1 MKYLRDYITPT
12 NIKETKVLSRLN
24 YDITKFVKD
33 SKVAHTNKLVTDQ
46 FVSDYNNLLSDL
58 YLQGYLTLSVEHGAN
73 GIRIVDSY
81 CDEWV
86 DQLSDIDKSYVSRKP
101 KDILPLFTFDSEL
114 HEADIVTNGG
124 MEFDTLVA
132 LKYLGKK
139 RNALSRGIEFKLTLA
154 DMARIMRS
162 KRCYYSNVPL
172 TLDGVNKLTI
182 DRIDA
187 SKPYDRANAVACSKQ
202 VNDLKNKL
210 LENQELIKDMSGK
223 EVKKML
229 LSLAELV

>member
-1 MKYLRDYITPT
+1 MKYLRDYITPN

-24 YDITKFVKD
+24 YDITKFTKD
-33 SKVAHTNKLVTDQ
+33 AKVVNTNKLVTDS
-46 FVSDYNNLLSDL
+46 FVSDYNTLLNDL
-58 YLQGYLTLSVEHGAN
+58 HKQGCLTLADHGAN

-86 DQLSDIDKSYVSRKP
+86 NQLNDIDKSYVERKRKEIP
-101 KDILPLFTFDSEL
+101 NLFTFDTEF
-114 HEADIVTNGG
+114 HETEIVNNGG

-162 KRCYYSNVPL
+162 KRCFYSNVPL

-187 SKPYDRANAVACSKQ
+187 SEGYTKSNAVACSKQ

-210 LENQELIKDMSGK
+210 LENQELIKEMGGK

-229 LSLAELV
+229 LSLAELI

>member
-12 NIKETKVLSRLN
+12 GVNETKVLSRLN
-24 YDITKFVKD
+24 YDITKFIKD
-33 SKVAHTNKLVTDQ
+33 SKVVNTNKLVTDS
-46 FVSDYNNLLSDL
+46 FVSDYNTLLNDL
-58 YLQGYLTLSVEHGAN
+58 YLQGYLTLSDHGAN

-86 DQLSDIDKSYVSRKP
+86 DQLSDIDKSYVERKRKEIP
-101 KDILPLFTFDSEL
+101 NLFTFDTEF
-114 HEADIVTNGG
+114 HETEIVNSGG

-162 KRCYYSNVPL
+162 KRCFYSNVAL
-172 TLDGVNKLTI
+172 TIDGVNKLTI

-187 SKPYDRANAVACSKQ
+187 SEGYTKANSVACSKQ

-210 LENQELIKDMSGK
+210 LENQELIKEMGGK

-229 LSLAELV
+229 LSLAELI

>member
-12 NIKETKVLSRLN
+12 NIKESKVLSRLN
-24 YDITKFVKD
+24 YDITKFIKD
-33 SKVAHTNKLVTDQ
+33 SKIVHTNTLVTDA
-46 FVSDYNNLLSDL
+46 FVSDYNSLLNDL
-58 YLQGYLTLSVEHGAN
+58 DLQGYLTLSDHGAN
-73 GIRIVDSY
+73 GIHIVESY
-81 CDEWV
+81 CDEWL
-86 DQLSDIDKSYVSRKP
+86 DQLSDIDKSYVERKRKEIP
-101 KDILPLFTFDSEL
+101 NLFTFDTEF
-114 HEADIVTNGG
+114 HETEIVNNGG

-139 RNALSRGIEFKLTLA
+139 RNALSRSIEFKLTLA

-162 KRCYYSNVPL
+162 KRCYYSGVAL

-187 SKPYDRANAVACSKQ
+187 SKPYTKDNSVACSKQ

-210 LENQELIKDMSGK
+210 LENQELIKEMGGK

>member
-12 NIKETKVLSRLN
+12 NIKEAKVLSRLN
-24 YDITKFVKD
+24 YDITKFIKD
-33 SKVAHTNKLVTDQ
+33 SKVVNTNKLVTDS
-46 FVSDYNNLLSDL
+46 FVSDYNALLDNL
-58 YLQGYLTLSVEHGAN
+58 YLQGYLTLSDHGAN

-86 DQLSDIDKSYVSRKP
+86 DQLSDIDKSYVKRKRKEIP
-101 KDILPLFTFDSEL
+101 NLFTFDTEF
-114 HEADIVTNGG
+114 HETEIVNSGG

-162 KRCYYSNVPL
+162 KRCFYSNVPL

-187 SKPYDRANAVACSKQ
+187 SKPYTKDNSVACSKQ

-210 LENQELIKDMSGK
+210 LENQELIKEMGGK

-229 LSLAELV
+229 ISLSNLV

>member
-1 MKYLRDYITPT
+1 MKYLRDYITPA
-12 NIKETKVLSRLN
+12 NIKEVKVLSRLN
-24 YDITKFVKD
+24 YDITKFIKD
-33 SKVAHTNKLVTDQ
+33 AKVINTNTLVTDA
-46 FVSDYNNLLSDL
+46 FVSDYNTLLNEL
-58 YLQGYLTLSVEHGAN
+58 YMQGYLTLADHGVN

-86 DQLSDIDKSYVSRKP
+86 NQLSDIDKSYVERKR
-101 KDILPLFTFDSEL
+101 KDIAPLFTFDTEF
-114 HEADIVTNGG
+114 HETEIVNNGG

-162 KRCYYSNVPL
+162 KRCYYSGVAL

-187 SKPYDRANAVACSKQ
+187 SEGYTKSNSVACSKQ

-223 EVKKML
+223 EVKKL
-229 LSLAELV
+229 LMSLAELV

>member
-12 NIKETKVLSRLN
+12 DIKETKVLSRLN
-24 YDITKFVKD
+24 YDIAKFIKD
-33 SKVAHTNKLVTDQ
+33 SKVIGTNTLVTDA
-46 FVSDYNNLLSDL
+46 FIVDYNKLLTEL
-58 YLQGYLTLSVEHGAN
+58 ELQGYLTISDQFGAN
-73 GIRIVDSY
+73 GIRIVDTF
-81 CDEWV
+81 CDEWME
-86 DQLSDIDKSYVSRKP
+86 QLSDIDKSYAQRKRKEIP
-101 KDILPLFTFDSEL
+101 NLFTFDSEF
-114 HEADIVTNGG
+114 HETDIVTNGG

-162 KRCYYSNVPL
+162 KRCFYSGVSL

-182 DRIDA
+182 DRIEE
-187 SKPYDRANAVACSKQ
+187 SEGYTKSNSVACSKQ

>member
-12 NIKETKVLSRLN
+12 NIKEAKVISRLN
-24 YDITKFVKD
+24 YDITKFIKD
-33 SKVAHTNKLVTDQ
+33 SKVVNTNTLVTDA
-46 FVSDYNNLLSDL
+46 FVADYNTLLNDL
-58 YLQGYLTLSVEHGAN
+58 DFQGYLTLSDHGAN

-86 DQLSDIDKSYVSRKP
+86 DQLNDIDKSYVERKR
-101 KDILPLFTFDSEL
+101 KDIAPLFTFDTEF
-114 HEADIVTNGG
+114 HETEIVNNGG

-162 KRCYYSNVPL
+162 KRCFYSGVPL

-187 SKPYDRANAVACSKQ
+187 SEGYTKTNSVPCSKQ

-210 LENQELIKDMSGK
+210 MENQDLIKEMGGK

>member
-12 NIKETKVLSRLN
+12 NIKEVKVLSRLN
-24 YDITKFVKD
+24 YDITKFIKD
-33 SKVAHTNKLVTDQ
+33 SKVVGTNPLVTDA
-46 FVSDYNNLLSDL
+46 FVYDYNFLLDDL
-58 YLQGYLTLSVEHGAN
+58 YMRGYLTLAEHGAN
-73 GIRIVDSY
+73 GIRVVDSY

-86 DQLSDIDKSYVSRKP
+86 DQLSDIDKSYVERKRKEIP
-101 KDILPLFTFDSEL
+101 NLFTFDTEF
-114 HEADIVTNGG
+114 HETEIVNSGG

-162 KRCYYSNVPL
+162 KRCFYSNVAL

-187 SKPYDRANAVACSKQ
+187 SKPYDRANSVACSKQ

-210 LENQELIKDMSGK
+210 LENQELIKEMGGK

>member
-12 NIKETKVLSRLN
+12 NIKEAKVLSRLN
-24 YDITKFVKD
+24 YDTTKFIKD
-33 SKVAHTNKLVTDQ
+33 SKVVGTNILVTHAFIAEYNKLLTELQ
-46 FVSDYNNLLSDL
+46 
-58 YLQGYLTLSVEHGAN
+58 LQGYLTLSEQCGVN

-86 DQLSDIDKSYVSRKP
+86 DQLNDIDKSYVKRKRKEIP
-101 KDILPLFTFDSEL
+101 NLFTFDTEF
-114 HEADIVTNGG
+114 HETEIVNNGG

-162 KRCYYSNVPL
+162 KRCFYSNVAL

-187 SKPYDRANAVACSKQ
+187 SKPYDRANSVACSKQ

-210 LENQELIKDMSGK
+210 LENQELIKEMGGK
-223 EVKKML
+223 EIKKML
-229 LSLAELV
+229 ISLSELV

>member
-12 NIKETKVLSRLN
+12 GIVEKKVLDRLN
-24 YDITKFVKD
+24 YDLSKFIKD
-33 SKVAHTNKLVTDQ
+33 AKVVNTNTLVTDA
-46 FVSDYNNLLSDL
+46 FVSDYNTLLVDL
-58 YLQGYLTLSVEHGAN
+58 YLQGYVNLAGHGAN
-73 GIRIVDSY
+73 GIRLVESY

-86 DQLSDIDKSYVSRKP
+86 EQLNDIDKSYVGRKRKEIP
-101 KDILPLFTFDSEL
+101 NLFTFDTEF
-114 HEADIVTNGG
+114 HETEIVNNGG

-162 KRCYYSNVPL
+162 KRCYYSGVPL
-172 TLDGVNKLTI
+172 TVDGVNKLTI

-187 SKPYDRANAVACSKQ
+187 SKPYDRENSVACSKQ

-223 EVKKML
+223 EVKKLL

>member
-1 MKYLRDYITPT
+1 MKYLRDYIAPT
-12 NIKETKVLSRLN
+12 NIKETKVLYRLN
-24 YDITKFVKD
+24 YDLTKFIKD
-33 SKVAHTNKLVTDQ
+33 AKVIHTNTLVTDA
-46 FVSDYNNLLSDL
+46 FVSDYNTLLNDL
-58 YLQGYLTLSVEHGAN
+58 STQGYLTLSDYGVN
-73 GIRIVDSY
+73 GIHIVDSY

-86 DQLSDIDKSYVSRKP
+86 DQLSDIDKSYAERKRKEIP
-101 KDILPLFTFDSEL
+101 NLFTFDTEF
-114 HEADIVTNGG
+114 HETEIVNNGG

-139 RNALSRGIEFKLTLA
+139 RNALSRGIEFKLTLS

-162 KRCYYSNVPL
+162 KRCYYSNVAL

-187 SKPYDRANAVACSKQ
+187 SEGYTKTNSVACSKQ

-210 LENQELIKDMSGK
+210 LENQELIKDMGSK

-229 LSLAELV
+229 LSLAGLI

>member
-12 NIKETKVLSRLN
+12 GIVEKKVLDRLN
-24 YDITKFVKD
+24 YDISKFVKD
-33 SKVAHTNKLVTDQ
+33 AKIIGTNKLVTHD
-46 FVSDYNNLLSDL
+46 FMVDYNKLLVLLHNEKLLKVS
-58 YLQGYLTLSVEHGAN
+58 EHRCSN
-73 GIRIVDSY
+73 GIYVVESFSDNFLS
-81 CDEWV
+81 
-86 DQLSDIDKSYVSRKP
+86 QLTECDKSYVERKRKEIP
-101 KDILPLFTFDSEL
+101 NLFTFDTEF
-114 HEADIVTNGG
+114 HETEIVNSGG

-139 RNALSRGIEFKLTLA
+139 RNALSRGIEFKLTLS

-162 KRCYYSNVPL
+162 KRCFYSGVAL

-187 SKPYDRANAVACSKQ
+187 SEGYTKTNSVACSKQ

-210 LENQELIKDMSGK
+210 LENQELIKEMSGK
-223 EVKKML
+223 EVKKL
-229 LSLAELV
+229 LMSLAELV

>member
-1 MKYLRDYITPT
+1 MKYLGDYITPT
-12 NIKETKVLSRLN
+12 NVKEKKVLDRLK
-24 YDITKFVKD
+24 YDIAKFVKEC
-33 SKVAHTNKLVTDQ
+33 KIVHTNNLMTDS
-46 FVSDYNNLLSDL
+46 FVSDYNNLLSEL
-58 YLQGYLTLSVEHGAN
+58 CSQGYLTLSGQYGVNGVNIVE
-73 GIRIVDSY
+73 SF
-81 CDEWV
+81 CDEWLE
-86 DQLSDIDKSYVSRKP
+86 QLNPIDKAYVDRSRK
-101 KDILPLFTFDSEL
+101 DISPLFTFDTEF
-114 HEADIVTNGG
+114 HETDIVKNGG

-162 KRCYYSNVPL
+162 KRCYYSGVAL

-187 SKPYDRANAVACSKQ
+187 SKPYSKDNSVPCSSQ

-210 LENQELIKDMSGK
+210 LENQELVKNMSGK
-223 EVKKML
+223 EVKKLL
-229 LSLAELV
+229 LSLAELI

>member
-24 YDITKFVKD
+24 YDITKFIKD
-33 SKVAHTNKLVTDQ
+33 AKVINTNTLVTDA
-46 FVSDYNNLLSDL
+46 FVSDYNTLINDL
-58 YLQGYLTLSVEHGAN
+58 DLQGYLTSYDYGAN
-73 GIRIVDSY
+73 GIRIVESY
-81 CDEWV
+81 CDEWLG
-86 DQLSDIDKSYVSRKP
+86 QLSDIDKSYVERKRKEIP
-101 KDILPLFTFDSEL
+101 NLFTFDTEF
-114 HEADIVTNGG
+114 HETEIVNSGG

-162 KRCYYSNVPL
+162 KRCYYSGVTL

-187 SKPYDRANAVACSKQ
+187 SQGYTKSNSVACSSQ

-229 LSLAELV
+229 LALAELV

>member
-12 NIKETKVLSRLN
+12 NIKEAKVLSRLN
-24 YDITKFVKD
+24 YDITKFIKD
-33 SKVAHTNKLVTDQ
+33 SKVVNTNKLVTDS
-46 FVSDYNNLLSDL
+46 FVSDYNTLLNDL
-58 YLQGYLTLSVEHGAN
+58 YMQGYLTLADHGTN

-81 CDEWV
+81 CDEWLE
-86 DQLSDIDKSYVSRKP
+86 QLSDIDKSYAQRKRKEIP
-101 KDILPLFTFDSEL
+101 NLFTFDTEF
-114 HEADIVTNGG
+114 HETEIVNNGG

-162 KRCYYSNVPL
+162 KRCFYSNVAL

-187 SKPYDRANAVACSKQ
+187 SKPYDRANSVACSKQ

-210 LENQELIKDMSGK
+210 LENQELIKEMGGK

-229 LSLAELV
+229 LSLAGLI

>member
-12 NIKETKVLSRLN
+12 NIKEAKVLSRLN
-24 YDITKFVKD
+24 YDITKFIKD
-33 SKVAHTNKLVTDQ
+33 SKVVNTNTLVTDA
-46 FVSDYNNLLSDL
+46 FVSDYNALLNEL
-58 YLQGYLTLSVEHGAN
+58 YLQGYLTLSDHGAN
-73 GIRIVDSY
+73 GICIVESY

-86 DQLSDIDKSYVSRKP
+86 NQLNDIDKSYVERKRKEIP
-101 KDILPLFTFDSEL
+101 NLFTFDTEF
-114 HEADIVTNGG
+114 HETEIVNNGG

-187 SKPYDRANAVACSKQ
+187 SEGYTKDNSVACSKQ

-210 LENQELIKDMSGK
+210 LENQELIKEMGGK

>member
-12 NIKETKVLSRLN
+12 GIKESKVLSRLN
-24 YDITKFVKD
+24 YDITKFIKD
-33 SKVAHTNKLVTDQ
+33 SKVVNTNKLVTDS
-46 FVSDYNNLLSDL
+46 FVSDYNSLLNDL
-58 YLQGYLTLSVEHGAN
+58 YMQGYLTLSDHGAN

-86 DQLSDIDKSYVSRKP
+86 DQLSDIDKSYVKRKRKEIP
-101 KDILPLFTFDSEL
+101 NLFTFDTEF
-114 HEADIVTNGG
+114 HETEIVNNGG

-162 KRCYYSNVPL
+162 KRCYYSHVPL

-187 SKPYDRANAVACSKQ
+187 SIGYTKDNSCACSKQ

-210 LENQELIKDMSGK
+210 LENQELIKEMGGK
-223 EVKKML
+223 EIKKML
-229 LSLAELV
+229 LSLSELV

>member
-12 NIKETKVLSRLN
+12 NIREAKVLSRLN

-33 SKVAHTNKLVTDQ
+33 SKVVNTNKLVTDS
-46 FVSDYNNLLSDL
+46 FVSDYNSLLNDL
-58 YLQGYLTLSVEHGAN
+58 YMQGYLTLADRGAN

-86 DQLSDIDKSYVSRKP
+86 NQLSDIDKSYVKRKRKEIP
-101 KDILPLFTFDSEL
+101 NLFTFDTEF
-114 HEADIVTNGG
+114 HETEIVNSGG

-162 KRCYYSNVPL
+162 KRCFYSNVPL

-187 SKPYDRANAVACSKQ
+187 SKPYNRENSVACSKQ

-210 LENQELIKDMSGK
+210 LENQELIKEMGGK

-229 LSLAELV
+229 LSLAELI

>member
-12 NIKETKVLSRLN
+12 NIKEAKVLSRLN
-24 YDITKFVKD
+24 YDITKFIKD
-33 SKVAHTNKLVTDQ
+33 SKVVGTNLLVTDS
-46 FVSDYNNLLSDL
+46 FVSDYNALLNDL
-58 YLQGYLTLSVEHGAN
+58 HMQGYLILSDHGAN

-86 DQLSDIDKSYVSRKP
+86 DQLSDIDKSYVKRKRKEIP
-101 KDILPLFTFDSEL
+101 NLFTFDTEF
-114 HEADIVTNGG
+114 HETEIVNSGG

-162 KRCYYSNVPL
+162 KRCFYSNVPL
-172 TLDGVNKLTI
+172 TIDGVNKLTV

-187 SKPYDRANAVACSKQ
+187 SIGYTKDNSVACSKQ

-210 LENQELIKDMSGK
+210 LENQELIKEMGGK

-229 LSLAELV
+229 LSLSELV

>member
-24 YDITKFVKD
+24 YDITKFIKD
-33 SKVAHTNKLVTDQ
+33 SKIVHTNKLVTDA
-46 FVSDYNNLLSDL
+46 FVSDYNKLLNDL
-58 YLQGYLTLSVEHGAN
+58 ELQGYLTLAEYGAN
-73 GIRIVDSY
+73 GTSIVDSY

-86 DQLSDIDKSYVSRKP
+86 DQLNDIDKSYVERKRKEIP
-101 KDILPLFTFDSEL
+101 NLFTFDTEF
-114 HEADIVTNGG
+114 HETEIVNSGG

-154 DMARIMRS
+154 DMTRIMRS
-162 KRCYYSNVPL
+162 KRCYYSGATL

-187 SKPYDRANAVACSKQ
+187 SEGYTKTNSVACSKQ

-229 LSLAELV
+229 LSLSELI

>member
-12 NIKETKVLSRLN
+12 NIKEAKVLSRLN
-24 YDITKFVKD
+24 YDITKFIKD
-33 SKVAHTNKLVTDQ
+33 AKVVNTNTLVTDA
-46 FVSDYNNLLSDL
+46 FVSDYNTLLDDL
-58 YLQGYLTLSVEHGAN
+58 DMQGYLTLSDHGAN

-86 DQLSDIDKSYVSRKP
+86 DQLNDIDKSYVERKRKEIP
-101 KDILPLFTFDSEL
+101 NLFTFDTEF
-114 HEADIVTNGG
+114 HETEIVNNGG

-139 RNALSRGIEFKLTLA
+139 RNALSRGIEFKLTLV
-154 DMARIMRS
+154 DMARILRS

-172 TLDGVNKLTI
+172 SLDGVNKLTI

-187 SKPYDRANAVACSKQ
+187 SKPYDRENSVACSKQ

-210 LENQELIKDMSGK
+210 LESQEFTKEMGGK

-229 LSLAELV
+229 LSLAELI

>member
-12 NIKETKVLSRLN
+12 NIKESKVLSRLN
-24 YDITKFVKD
+24 YDITKFIKD
-33 SKVAHTNKLVTDQ
+33 SKIVHTNTLVTDS
-46 FVSDYNNLLSDL
+46 FVSDYNKLLNELD
-58 YLQGYLTLSVEHGAN
+58 LQGYLTLSEHGAN
-73 GIRIVDSY
+73 GICIVESY

-86 DQLSDIDKSYVSRKP
+86 NQLNDIDKSYVERKRKEIP
-101 KDILPLFTFDSEL
+101 NLFTFDTEF
-114 HEADIVTNGG
+114 HETEIVNSGG

-162 KRCYYSNVPL
+162 KRCYYSGVTL

-187 SKPYDRANAVACSKQ
+187 SEGYTKSNSVACSKQ

-210 LENQELIKDMSGK
+210 LENQELIKEMGGK
-223 EVKKML
+223 EIKKML
-229 LSLAELV
+229 LSLSNLV

>member
-1 MKYLRDYITPT
+1 MKYLRDYIKPN

-24 YDITKFVKD
+24 YDITKFIKD
-33 SKVAHTNKLVTDQ
+33 SKVVNTNTLVTDA
-46 FVSDYNNLLSDL
+46 FVSDYNKLLNEL
-58 YLQGYLTLSVEHGAN
+58 YMQGYLTLADHGAN
-73 GIRIVDSY
+73 GIRIVESY

-86 DQLSDIDKSYVSRKP
+86 NQLSDCDKSYVERKR
-101 KDILPLFTFDSEL
+101 KDIAPLFTFDTEF
-114 HEADIVTNGG
+114 HETEIVNSGG

-172 TLDGVNKLTI
+172 TIDGVNKLTI

-187 SKPYDRANAVACSKQ
+187 SIGYTKENSCACSKQ

-223 EVKKML
+223 EIKKML
-229 LSLAELV
+229 LSLAGLI

>member
-12 NIKETKVLSRLN
+12 NIKEAKVLSRLN
-24 YDITKFVKD
+24 YDITKFIKD
-33 SKVAHTNKLVTDQ
+33 SKVVNTNKLVTDA
-46 FVSDYNNLLSDL
+46 FVSDYNALLNDL
-58 YLQGYLTLSVEHGAN
+58 DMQGYLTLADYGAN
-73 GIRIVDSY
+73 GIRIVDSC

-86 DQLSDIDKSYVSRKP
+86 DQLSDIDKSYVERKRKEIP
-101 KDILPLFTFDSEL
+101 NLFTFDTEF
-114 HEADIVTNGG
+114 HETEIVNNGG

-162 KRCYYSNVPL
+162 KRCFYSNVPL

-182 DRIDA
+182 DRVDA
-187 SKPYDRANAVACSKQ
+187 SKPYDRNNSVACSKQ

-210 LENQELIKDMSGK
+210 LENQELIKEMGGK